1 MELNKK
7 PSITPNGVVLGFFA
21 SVNDIFAGQ
30 LIAILDVISDNLK
43 RPE

>member
-7 PSITPNGVVLGFFA
+7 PSITPKDAMLGFFA

-30 LIAILDVISDNLK
+30 LIAIRDVISDNLK